1 MGGGERGRFHFLG
14 RIVRVPGSLGD
25 TQVFPVTGFEEKGQ
39 NSPRPF
45 SPHPRPWGPRALSWQ
60 VLVGRRGSS
69 EACGLSCLG

>member
-45 SPHPRPWGPRALSWQ
+45 SPHPRPWGPRALS
-60 VLVGRRGSS
+60 
-69 EACGLSCLG
+69 